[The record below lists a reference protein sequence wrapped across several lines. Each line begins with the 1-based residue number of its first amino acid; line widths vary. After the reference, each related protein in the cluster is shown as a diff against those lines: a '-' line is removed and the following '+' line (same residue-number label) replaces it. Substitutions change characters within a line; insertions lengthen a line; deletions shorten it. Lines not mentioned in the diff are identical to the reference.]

1 MLFEGTQALCARL
14 VGARADED
22 FAFGGVA
29 ARTGDGVGVGDG
41 GVAVG
46 DVTQVAQGGVGLGE
60 GAPGGRLMLSWLK
73 PVSARGM
80 KPVGRSCQEA
90 ARMRTAA
97 LRVVLRWRSVHS
109 RAC

>member
-14 VGARADED
+14 VGAQADED

-29 ARTGDGVGVGDG
+29 ARTGDGVGVGDS

-60 GAPGGRLMLSWLK
+60 GAARRQVDVELAKASVGARHEAGRQELPGGGEDEDGGAQGGFAMAQC
-73 PVSARGM
+73 PF
-80 KPVGRSCQEA
+80 
-90 ARMRTAA
+90 
-97 LRVVLRWRSVHS
+97 
-109 RAC
+109 

>member
-60 GAPGGRLMLSWLK
+60 GATRRQVDVELAEAGIGARHEAGRQELPGGGEDEDGGAQGSFAMAQC
-73 PVSARGM
+73 PF
-80 KPVGRSCQEA
+80 
-90 ARMRTAA
+90 
-97 LRVVLRWRSVHS
+97 
-109 RAC
+109 